1 MSLPRRPIPLVALLA
16 GLWMLS
22 APVGARAEL
31 SYPPSQ
37 TVADRGTWLP
47 FAPAPPQPAGICMI
61 DSGVE
66 INPDTQPALIARE
79 ALDGGDPGDVS
90 PIKHGT
96 LMAMEA
102 AAPPNGWGMIGAAPT
117 AVRIVSIRA
126 ESTTDAL
133 TFSAYKQ
140 AINRCQALAATY
152 NIKVVSLSLGFQG
165 QPTPEQLAQL
175 SDAASRARNYGLDVL
190 AAAGDEGS
198 QTISFPAAEPPIVAV
213 GAAGADRTP
222 CSFSNT
228 GPQLALLAPGCDLQE
243 ADPVSGAPL
252 DEYAGTSQATAIT
265 AAVLA
270 ALRAYQPRLGPVQA
284 EQLLTSTARSA
295 GGSLDV
301 TSLFQSAGLN
311 SVVEAGV
318 RNETSLATATP
329 PPRVSARTVPAPRL
343 PRPRVSIHRR
353 GNTLLLRFL
362 NLPPD
367 GKAMLSVFSRK
378 RGHRRVELARMATRH
393 RTVRLQARA
402 NALLSISYA
411 PLQANRARTSQAK
424 VIGL

>member
-1 MSLPRRPIPLVALLA
+1 MTSPLRCTPLIVILASLGSLVTPVAA
-16 GLWMLS
+16 G
-22 APVGARAEL
+22 GEL
-31 SYPPSQ
+31 PPSQ
-37 TVADRGTWLP
+37 AVADRGTWLP
-47 FAPAPPQPAGICMI
+47 FAPAPPQPGGICMI

-66 INPDTQPALIARE
+66 LNPDTQPVLIARE
-79 ALDGGDPGDVS
+79 TLDGGSPNDVS

-140 AINRCQALAATY
+140 AIDRCQALAATY

-165 QPTPEQLAQL
+165 QPTSEQLAQL
-175 SDAASRARNYGLDVL
+175 SDAASGARNYGLDVL

-270 ALRAYQPRLGPVQA
+270 ALRAYQPSLGPVQA
-284 EQLLTSTARSA
+284 EQLLTNTARTA
-295 GGSLDV
+295 GGALDV
-301 TSLFQSAGLN
+301 TKLFQTAGLSN
-311 SVVEAGV
+311 VIEAGE
-318 RNETSLATATP
+318 RNEP
-329 PPRVSARTVPAPRL
+329 PPPATSTAPPLPTGRITRGPRL
-343 PRPRVSIHRR
+343 PRPRVSVRHR

-402 NALLSISYA
+402 GTILDISYTSI
-411 PLQANRARTSQAK
+411 QADRTRTSPTKA
-424 VIGL
+424 ITL